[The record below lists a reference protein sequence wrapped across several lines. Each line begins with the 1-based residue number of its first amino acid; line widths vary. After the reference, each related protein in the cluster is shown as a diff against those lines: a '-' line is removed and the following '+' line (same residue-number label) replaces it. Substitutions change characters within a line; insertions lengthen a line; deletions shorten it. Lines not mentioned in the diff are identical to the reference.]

1 VSGRVRD
8 ADQNQALAS
17 ACSLRRRTAPRCRRL
32 PVVARVGLLLLALVG
47 FTAVVWAAGE
57 DAPLAPPDTASPA
70 ATLATLLDGVEAAYA
85 ARETGKTD
93 RAQLAVPRKGVLP

>member
-1 VSGRVRD
+1 
-8 ADQNQALAS
+8 L
-17 ACSLRRRTAPRCRRL
+17 
-32 PVVARVGLLLLALVG
+32 LLLLALVG
-47 FTAVVWAAGE
+47 FPAVVWAAGE

-93 RAQLAVPRKGVLP
+93 RAQLAVLRKGVLP